1 MNLNE
6 TAINEK
12 IGQLRSE
19 LLFLADEIETIGED
33 AVRQPEKYGPQALE
47 ELRHTH
53 MGEVLRLRTEL
64 DSMENALQNLK
75 SAL

>member
-33 AVRQPEKYGPQALE
+33 AVRQPEKCGAQALRE
-47 ELRHTH
+47 WRHTH
-53 MGEVLRLRTEL
+53 MDEVLRVRNEL
-64 DSMENALQNLK
+64 ESVENALQNLK
-75 SAL
+75 NAL